1 MSAAPPLKICGEK
14 SKTKRN
20 DLKIEVVDLEVIVM
34 DELGIEPRT
43 FRMR

>member
-1 MSAAPPLKICGEK
+1 MAKK